1 MATSMMRRHFEEL
14 FISLEPHGCQFGRF
28 AGTAMFYLNHSSA
41 RVLWIELLDERSE
54 SRTPLLLT
62 PGEQTA
68 DARCLFDLLTG
79 AILTRYADD
88 ILEETKRLQQEASTH
103 DTY

>member
-1 MATSMMRRHFEEL
+1 MLTAMMRRHFEEL
-14 FISLEPHGCQFGRF
+14 PISLEPHGCYFGRF
-28 AGTAMFYLNHSSA
+28 AGTAMFYLSPSSA

-62 PGEQTA
+62 PGEQTV
-68 DARCLFDLLTG
+68 DARCLFDLLKM

-88 ILEETKRLQQEASTH
+88 ILEETKRLQQEESTH